1 MAIFCSNNLGP
12 WFGIG
17 VLGDILDL
25 AQVDDNNTYL
35 WSCPNKGAYKVG
47 ADSNGNSV
55 LTGKKGRFTAAE
67 IEVFK
72 ITW

>member
-1 MAIFCSNNLGP
+1 MSS
-12 WFGIG
+12 
-17 VLGDILDL
+17 LDL
-25 AQVDDNNTYL
+25 GQRNDNNISLY
-35 WSCPNKGAYKVG
+35 SYPNKGPYNVG

-55 LTGKKGRFTAAE
+55 LTGKKGQFTAAE

>member
-1 MAIFCSNNLGP
+1 MDLGQWAGNNIELYSN
-12 WFGIG
+12 
-17 VLGDILDL
+17 
-25 AQVDDNNTYL
+25 
-35 WSCPNKGAYKVG
+35 PNKGAYNVG

-55 LTGKKGRFTAAE
+55 LTGKKGYFTAAE